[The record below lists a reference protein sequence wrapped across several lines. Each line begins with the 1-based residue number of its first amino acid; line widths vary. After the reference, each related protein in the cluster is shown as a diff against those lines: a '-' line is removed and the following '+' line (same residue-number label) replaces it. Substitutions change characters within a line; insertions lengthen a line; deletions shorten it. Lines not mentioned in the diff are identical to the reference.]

1 MEVWW
6 NELCPFNKTSEVGDH
21 LFVNLDHS
29 ITCKIIGKAPAQ
41 TFKRKILVA
50 LKPTLN
56 SQEDLKITHLLR
68 NGTTLTPKSEILI
81 INWFNI
87 MH

>member
-1 MEVWW
+1 M
-6 NELCPFNKTSEVGDH
+6 GDH

-29 ITCKIIGKAPAQ
+29 ITCQIIAKAQAQ

-56 SQEDLKITHLLR
+56 SQEDVKLHTFPEMELH
-68 NGTTLTPKSEILI
+68 
-81 INWFNI
+81 
-87 MH
+87 